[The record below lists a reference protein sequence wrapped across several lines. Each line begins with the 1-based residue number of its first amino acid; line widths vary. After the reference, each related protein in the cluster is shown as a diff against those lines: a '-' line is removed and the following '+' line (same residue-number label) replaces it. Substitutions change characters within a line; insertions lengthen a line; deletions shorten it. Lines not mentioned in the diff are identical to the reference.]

1 MSDPHAGAVQSSRA
15 STACSPCISAEMP
28 AISSR
33 LSITSRRRHTL
44 DRASCATQGRLGC
57 NTLLFRDTRRLRLLV
72 RRIGQLALIGQP
84 GQKQRHIGG
93 IEVLWMSQPLKQ
105 MMAVHQCT
113 NAPMHLRLRLL
124 SATAVMQIP
133 NALARLIQQSK
144 RWQRRKQQAILH
156 PTSMTWP
163 RR

>member
-15 STACSPCISAEMP
+15 RTACSPCIPAEMP

-33 LSITSRRRHTL
+33 LSITSRRRRTL
-44 DRASCATQGRLGC
+44 DRARCATQGRLGC

-84 GQKQRHIGG
+84 GQKPRHIGG
-93 IEVLWMSQPLKQ
+93 IEVLWMSQPLKR

-113 NAPMHLRLRLL
+113 NAP
-124 SATAVMQIP
+124 APAQCDG
-133 NALARLIQQSK
+133 
-144 RWQRRKQQAILH
+144 
-156 PTSMTWP
+156 
-163 RR
+163 